1 VRSAPELSREGSFFE
16 SVIADQAMLNPTG
29 GPSTSDQLAVSLTAA
44 DRDELRRLLEQLLDG
59 A

>member
-1 VRSAPELSREGSFFE
+1 
-16 SVIADQAMLNPTG
+16 MLNPTG